1 MGEELKQDI
10 GKSLSTGR
18 AEFHANKR
26 TDWETKWQT
35 GNTQWDA
42 GKPSPAL
49 IDLIEN
55 EETNKL
61 IPEHGQGLVPGC
73 GSGYDVVFL
82 ASKDRH
88 MTGMDF
94 SQTCVDKLV
103 KHLSKDMSSPM
114 ITRNFLCAMEPYMRP
129 AWAKKYAEIIQ
140 KDGVL
145 ITLMYPLDD
154 HEGGPPFALN
164 EQVYNELLSA
174 HFDLIFIKDAV
185 GHPSRI
191 GKEKI
196 AIWKRK

>member
-10 GKSLSTGR
+10 
-18 AEFHANKR
+18 F
-26 TDWETKWQT
+26 
-35 GNTQWDA
+35 
-42 GKPSPAL
+42 
-49 IDLIEN
+49 EN
-55 EETNKL
+55 EETKKL

-82 ASKDRH
+82 ANKDRH

-94 SQTCVDKLV
+94 SQTCVDKL
-103 KHLSKDMSSPM
+103 LKDHPDASAHNYDF
-114 ITRNFLCAMEPYMRP
+114 ICADFYKFKAPEEGYVLAYDYTQVLHTMQLVSRRALTFAVVSY
-129 AWAKKYAEIIQ
+129 
-140 KDGVL
+140 GVL

-174 HFDLIFIKDAV
+174 NFNLVFIKDAV

-196 AIWKRK
+196 AVWKRK